1 MSFQYDLFGHY
12 PQIQR
17 IDWNLLK
24 SVLRRYGGDSA
35 QLRDI
40 EALEIFVKGVLNEAS

>member
-17 IDWNLLK
+17 IDWYLLK
-24 SVLRRYGGDSA
+24 SVLRRYADSA

-40 EALEIFVKGVLNEAS
+40 ESLEIFVKGVLNEPY